1 MAEKIR
7 ARRRVKEGYI
17 GDPITSEVAL
27 GSATFKT
34 KLPLTL
40 RDNELTFSQEDPE
53 TEEVYT
59 HELDSPVYV
68 EYTNKPVVISGTF
81 LGLTDEQKKLLLGG
95 NVKDGKYL
103 HSTTY
108 PILAKSLKWVDHED
122 NYIICTNV
130 SGYVKYEP
138 SIGKTGLER
147 YPFKFTCL
155 AGSPNWSV
163 DIVEG
168 KAGSSGVGA

>member
-17 GDPITSEVAL
+17 GDPITSETEL
-27 GSATFKT
+27 GTATFET

-40 RDNELTFSQEDPE
+40 RDDELTFSQEDPE
-53 TEEVYT
+53 KEEVYT
-59 HELDSPVYV
+59 HEMDSPVYTDYV
-68 EYTNKPVVISGTF
+68 MKPVVVSGTF
-81 LGLTDEQKKLLLGG
+81 LGLTDDQKKLLLGG
-95 NVKDGKYL
+95 EVKGGKYF
-103 HSTTY
+103 HNSTI
-108 PILAKSLKWVDHED
+108 PILVKSLKWVDHAG

-138 SIGKTGLER
+138 SIGKKGLDR
-147 YPFKFTCL
+147 YPFKFTCM
-155 AGSPNWSV
+155 AGAPDWDV

-168 KAGSSGVGA
+168 PDA